1 MKISSHIGALVA
13 LSTALGLALIGFL
26 LEGTLQYLDAD
37 RGTAADTLD
46 LKEVEGLGEAL
57 RFFSLTTDLAL
68 SAPST
73 YLAKEAGDQAEKLQ
87 VRLEGMRSLT
97 LAGSFPLDQALISES
112 TLAVSKLLGSIMHL
126 EGEQEHRLREVGLL
140 EKAVDEELVL
150 LRERYER
157 FLASM
162 ELERESRAE
171 AALAQ
176 RGQLKVMS
184 VVGGLLYIALVV
196 LLWRWTSRTVIDPLQ
211 GLTREAERAEEG
223 DHAITPLSG
232 GPYEV
237 RVLSRAL
244 SGLMNSLGQNQDVLE
259 ETVKARTDELVQ
271 ANEDLLDEIVQRE
284 RAEEAL
290 KFNEEKKRDDHKME
304 ALGRLAGGIA
314 HDFNNLLTAI
324 VGYSDLSLGR
334 MSGDDP
340 GRENLEQIRLA
351 GDRATVLTRQLL
363 LLSRK
368 QVSKRVSISLGAVAF
383 NMEKILQSMLGEKI
397 SLVLEVESELPAI
410 EADRGQ
416 LEQVLMNLVLNAR
429 DAIVDFGTVLVRV
442 GVEED
447 EEEGDRN
454 VFLFVQDDGE
464 GMSAE
469 IKARMFEPYFST
481 KPADKGSGMG
491 LSIVYGIIQQHDGHL
506 RVESALGEGTTMRV
520 FLPASEGAPVE
531 LEPVQRR
538 VQESRGKRR
547 ILLVED
553 EEVVRSLASATL
565 KFAGYEVAEASDGE
579 DALGVFAERSAEF
592 DLVITDVLMP
602 KMGGRELMLAV
613 AQSCPEMPV
622 LYMSGHIADDELQE
636 EISKD
641 GVPFLPKPFKPSE
654 LTEKVIEV
662 LGGR

>member
-26 LEGTLQYLDAD
+26 LQGTLQYLDAD

-57 RFFSLTTDLAL
+57 RFFSLTADLAL
-68 SAPST
+68 SGPST
-73 YLAKEAGDQAEKLQ
+73 YLAEQAGAQAEKIQ

-126 EGEQEHRLREVGLL
+126 EGEHRLREVGLL
-140 EKAVDEELVL
+140 EEAVDEELVL
-150 LRERYER
+150 LRERYGR
-157 FLASM
+157 FLANM

-171 AALAQ
+171 AALVH

-211 GLTREAERAEEG
+211 GLTREAARAEEG

-290 KFNEEKKRDDHKME
+290 NFNEEKKRDDHKME

-334 MSGDDP
+334 MSWDDP

-397 SLVLEVESELPAI
+397 SLVLEVESDFPAI

-416 LEQVLMNLVLNAR
+416 IEQVLMNLVLNAR

-442 GVEED
+442 GVEE
-447 EEEGDRN
+447 EAEDRN

-469 IKARMFEPYFST
+469 IQARMFEPYFST

-506 RVESALGEGTTMRV
+506 RVESTLGEGTTMHV
-520 FLPASEGAPVE
+520 FLPASDGTPVE
-531 LEPVQRR
+531 LEPEQRR

-579 DALGVFAERSAEF
+579 DALGVFRERSAEF

-602 KMGGRELMLAV
+602 KMGGRELMQAV

-622 LYMSGHIADDELQE
+622 LYMSGYIADDELQE
-636 EISKD
+636 EITND

-662 LGGR
+662 LGSR

>member
-1 MKISSHIGALVA
+1 
-13 LSTALGLALIGFL
+13 
-26 LEGTLQYLDAD
+26 
-37 RGTAADTLD
+37 
-46 LKEVEGLGEAL
+46 
-57 RFFSLTTDLAL
+57 
-68 SAPST
+68 
-73 YLAKEAGDQAEKLQ
+73 
-87 VRLEGMRSLT
+87 
-97 LAGSFPLDQALISES
+97 
-112 TLAVSKLLGSIMHL
+112 
-126 EGEQEHRLREVGLL
+126 
-140 EKAVDEELVL
+140 
-150 LRERYER
+150 
-157 FLASM
+157 
-162 ELERESRAE
+162 
-171 AALAQ
+171 
-176 RGQLKVMS
+176 
-184 VVGGLLYIALVV
+184 
-196 LLWRWTSRTVIDPLQ
+196 
-211 GLTREAERAEEG
+211 
-223 DHAITPLSG
+223 
-232 GPYEV
+232 
-237 RVLSRAL
+237 
-244 SGLMNSLGQNQDVLE
+244 MNSLGQNQDVLE

-397 SLVLEVESELPAI
+397 SLVLEVESELLAI

-506 RVESALGEGTTMRV
+506 TVESALGEGTTMRV
-520 FLPASEGAPVE
+520 FLPASDGAPVE
-531 LEPVQRR
+531 LKTEQRR
-538 VQESRGKRR
+538 VQESQGKRR

-602 KMGGRELMLAV
+602 KMGGRELMQAV

>member
-13 LSTALGLALIGFL
+13 VSTALGLALIAFL
-26 LEGTLQYLDAD
+26 LQGTLQYRDAD

-57 RFFSLTTDLAL
+57 RFFSLTADLAL
-68 SAPST
+68 SGPST
-73 YLAKEAGDQAEKLQ
+73 YLAKQAGAQAEKLQ
-87 VRLEGMRSLT
+87 VRLEGMRSLP
-97 LAGSFPLDQALISES
+97 LAGSFPLDQALIGES

-126 EGEQEHRLREVGLL
+126 EGEHRLREVGLL
-140 EKAVDEELVL
+140 EEVVDEELVL
-150 LRERYER
+150 LRERYGR
-157 FLASM
+157 FLASV

-171 AALAQ
+171 AALAHG
-176 RGQLKVMS
+176 GQLRVMS
-184 VVGGLLYIALVV
+184 IIGGLLYIALVV
-196 LLWRWTSRTVIDPLQ
+196 LLWRWTSRTVIDPLE
-211 GLTREAERAEEG
+211 GLTREAARAEEG
-223 DHAITPLSG
+223 DQAITPLSD

-259 ETVKARTDELVQ
+259 ETVKARTDELLQ

-290 KFNEEKKRDDHKME
+290 KFNEEKKREDHKME

-363 LLSRK
+363 LLSRR
-368 QVSKRVSISLGAVAF
+368 QVSERVRISLGAVAF

-416 LEQVLMNLVLNAR
+416 IEQVLMNLVLNAR
-429 DAIVDFGTVLVRV
+429 DAIVEFGTVKVQV
-442 GVEED
+442 GLEED
-447 EEEGDRN
+447 EEGGDRK

-506 RVESALGEGTTMRV
+506 RVESTLGEGTTMRV
-520 FLPASEGAPVE
+520 FLPASDGAPVE
-531 LEPVQRR
+531 LEPEQRR

-602 KMGGRELMLAV
+602 KMGGRELMQAV

-636 EISKD
+636 EIIKD

-662 LGGR
+662 LGSQ